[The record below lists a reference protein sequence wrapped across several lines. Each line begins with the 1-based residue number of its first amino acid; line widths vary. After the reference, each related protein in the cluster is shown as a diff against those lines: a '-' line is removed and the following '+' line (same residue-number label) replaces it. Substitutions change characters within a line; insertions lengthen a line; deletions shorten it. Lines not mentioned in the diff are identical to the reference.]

1 MSIKRINQYKTAP
14 VMMKAMMDLEKTTHE
29 SILPLSLRELV
40 KIRASQLNN
49 CAFCLNMHTKDAL
62 KAGEEINR
70 LMAISV
76 WKESSFFTDRE
87 RAALLW
93 TETLTLLSE
102 KEASD
107 EIYQKVSDQFND
119 QELAEL
125 TVMIAVINAWNRFG
139 VGLAMKAE

>member
-87 RAALLW
+87 HAALLW